1 MQSLFRIRRATATAT
16 TTTTTTRGHDGRHNK
31 TARNLIVVLLF
42 SEVFLVVFFVAMKD
56 RTQPATTEWRR
67 IGSNKW

>member
-16 TTTTTTRGHDGRHNK
+16 ATATTRGHDGRHNK

-42 SEVFLVVFFVAMKD
+42 SGVFLVVFFVAMKD

-67 IGSNKW
+67 IGSNK